1 MSHEI
6 DTMAY
11 VGETPWHKLG
21 VNLGGENVTAK
32 EMVAKAG
39 LDWTVQKQPI
49 HFMGEGKS
57 VTIPDNYAI
66 VRTDRNKAL
75 GVVGSVYTPLQNAKA
90 FEFMDEIIGEGR
102 AAYHTA
108 GSLMG
113 GRRVWVLVDMKNEA
127 EIVPGDTVKSYAL
140 LTNGHDG
147 RSMVDLTLTH
157 TRVVCWNTLQ
167 EALSTKEKGLF
178 FRIKHTANM
187 GSRITEAGAAL
198 QTVSVKFRNFVQV
211 GKQLAA
217 KNITKKQLDEFLIR
231 LEMERANEREAAFD
245 KVKIEDF
252 LKTDKY
258 RSMVRDFETSPG
270 NKMKGVRGT
279 YWAAVNAV
287 TYYVDH
293 EASSRVTSNFKNV
306 QEARFNSAMFNGGS
320 DKKTRALSL
329 ALEMATKN

>member
-1 MSHEI
+1 M
-6 DTMAY
+6 
-11 VGETPWHKLG
+11 
-21 VNLGGENVTAK
+21 
-32 EMVAKAG
+32 
-39 LDWTVQKQPI
+39 
-49 HFMGEGKS
+49 
-57 VTIPDNYAI
+57 
-66 VRTDRNKAL
+66 
-75 GVVGSVYTPLQNAKA
+75 
-90 FEFMDEIIGEGR
+90 
-102 AAYHTA
+102 
-108 GSLMG
+108 
-113 GRRVWVLVDMKNEA
+113 
-127 EIVPGDTVKSYAL
+127 
-140 LTNGHDG
+140 
-147 RSMVDLTLTH
+147 
-157 TRVVCWNTLQ
+157 
-167 EALSTKEKGLF
+167 
-178 FRIKHTANM
+178 
-187 GSRITEAGAAL
+187 
-198 QTVSVKFRNFVQV
+198 
-211 GKQLAA
+211 
-217 KNITKKQLDEFLIR
+217 IR

>member
-147 RSMVDLTLTH
+147 RSMVDLTLEYSPGSLEH
-157 TRVVCWNTLQ
+157 QGERP
-167 EALSTKEKGLF
+167 LF
-178 FRIKHTANM
+178 PYQAYRQHGEQDH
-187 GSRITEAGAAL
+187 GSR
-198 QTVSVKFRNFVQV
+198 SRPS
-211 GKQLAA
+211 
-217 KNITKKQLDEFLIR
+217 DR
-231 LEMERANEREAAFD
+231 LCQIQE
-245 KVKIEDF
+245 
-252 LKTDKY
+252 LC
-258 RSMVRDFETSPG
+258 
-270 NKMKGVRGT
+270 
-279 YWAAVNAV
+279 
-287 TYYVDH
+287 
-293 EASSRVTSNFKNV
+293 SSRQAIGR
-306 QEARFNSAMFNGGS
+306 QEHHEKA
-320 DKKTRALSL
+320 TR
-329 ALEMATKN
+329 